1 MKKTL
6 LVFPLALSLLSI
18 AGCSGSGQKDSKP
31 EIEDFEIAQVIKT
44 ADRNYRLEMEDGD
57 TAYLDVYTSLQWP
70 TKLGKADLSV
80 LQDSIIG
87 ICYSYSDTVKAPLN
101 ELITTF
107 LGDTTAFKEMLG
119 AKRMIRVDS
128 IPDGDNVRSY
138 FISSTAS
145 VVEITEDMATYQ
157 VTLSSYLGGAHPYTA
172 IYPFTYEL
180 DSARVMKVDD
190 ILTPAGVDS
199 IMPVIRTSL
208 ARQLEVPVDALDRAG
223 IFTSQLTTPGQPY
236 ISGNVLYFHYNPYE
250 IAPYSAG
257 MIDVAVYP
265 YEVQK
270 WLKPMAKELLD
281 GNF

>member
-1 MKKTL
+1 MKKSL
-6 LVFPLALSLLSI
+6 LFFPLALSLLPI
-18 AGCSGSGQKDSKP
+18 AGCSEKGNMNTKP
-31 EIEDFEIAQVIKT
+31 EIEDFEIAQIIKT
-44 ADRNYRLEMEDGD
+44 AERNYRLETDGD
-57 TAYLDVYTSLQWP
+57 TAYLDVYTSIQWP
-70 TKLGKADLSV
+70 SKLGNADLSV

-87 ICYSYSDTVKAPLN
+87 LCYSDSVKGTLN
-101 ELITTF
+101 EVITDF
-107 LGDTTAFKEMLG
+107 LGDTTAYKEMLG
-119 AKRMIRVDS
+119 ANRMVRVDS
-128 IPDGDNVRSY
+128 IPDGDDVRSY
-138 FISSTAS
+138 FTSSTAS

-172 IYPFTYEL
+172 IYPFTYSL
-180 DSARVMKVDD
+180 DSAKVIGIDD

-199 IMPVIRTSL
+199 IMPVIRTAL
-208 ARQLEVPVDALDRAG
+208 ARQFDVPADALDRAG
-223 IFTSQLTTPGQPY
+223 IFTSQLTSPGRPY

-270 WLKPMAKELLD
+270 WLKPMAKNLLD